1 MSLNNIHEKS
11 TLFIVNNV
19 ENSLNEIIQT
29 LPKHSVRIIQNEEE
43 GKNEF
48 LLLQA
53 QKTIKEAYIAS
64 SEVKYILLCGDS
76 FRVEA
81 QNAILKI
88 LEEPPKNVIFLII
101 TISKNSILPTV
112 LSRVQVKYQKTK
124 KIVHEFK
131 LNLQKLDLK
140 DVYEFLKQNQ
150 RISKAESKEVVES
163 ILYSVNKNKI
173 KLNQKEL
180 DSFSTAMKLLELNSR
195 PINVLTTLL
204 LNLMNKR

>member
-1 MSLNNIHEKS
+1 MSLSNIYEKS

-19 ENSLNEIIQT
+19 ENSLNEIVQT
-29 LPKHSVRIIQNEEE
+29 LPKHSVRVIQNEED

-53 QKTIKEAYIAS
+53 QKAIKESYIAS
-64 SEVKYILLCGDS
+64 SETKYILLCGDS

-81 QNAILKI
+81 QNSILKI
-88 LEEPPKNVIFLII
+88 LEEPPKNIIFLII
-101 TISKNSILPTV
+101 TISKNAILPTV

-124 KIVHEFK
+124 RSIPEFK
-131 LNLQKLDLK
+131 LNLQKLELK
-140 DVYEFLKQNQ
+140 EVYEFLKQNQ
-150 RISKAESKEVVES
+150 RISKSESKDVVES
-163 ILYSVNKNKI
+163 ILYSINKNKI

-180 DSFSTAMKLLELNSR
+180 HSFSTAMKLLELNSR

-204 LNLMNKR
+204 LNMMNKR